1 VSIKQILD
9 ESRITVPRYP
19 ISGGQT
25 GPRETCA
32 LSAITRSGAL
42 TAPDFYSEEK
52 GQMRS
57 MLIKAL
63 GLALK
68 QDPKLDREAMIDAP
82 TPERPRGFANQCRR
96 VRSRRRAGM
105 ALNYMGD
112 ILMRSYQATLRK
124 RQKAA

>member
-1 VSIKQILD
+1 MSNEQILD

-19 ISGGQT
+19 ISGRQT

-32 LSAITRSGAL
+32 LSAITPLLGTYSA
-42 TAPDFYSEEK
+42 DFYNEEK

-57 MLIKAL
+57 ILIKAL

-68 QDPKLDREAMIDAP
+68 QDPKLDREAMIDALRQND
-82 TPERPRGFANQCRR
+82 PEDLQTDAAACVKERG
-96 VRSRRRAGM
+96 GM